1 MVLLTNQFHDSFERL
16 SLTGHKKYICAQSE
30 TIIFLCDGVQ
40 LQTRLF
46 ACTCL
51 APVGELFSRRVFSF
65 QWKMHQLK
73 KSDCGLIEAKFVNI
87 ATCCLSME
95 FLGFLGSIFTENSP
109 HSSPTLAVQQTVEF
123 ACELFC
129 IRRPRN
135 QRDRFW
141 PPIGHKHIFCAQS
154 ETSIRMSRG
163 TGSLRKLRAWIISMG
178 QVKSPARFF
187 SWKGLHCSFNF
198 FFSTK
203 ADRRF

>member
-1 MVLLTNQFHDSFERL
+1 MWNFLVFWAPFSLKTLLD
-16 SLTGHKKYICAQSE
+16 
-30 TIIFLCDGVQ
+30 
-40 LQTRLF
+40 
-46 ACTCL
+46 
-51 APVGELFSRRVFSF
+51 
-65 QWKMHQLK
+65 
-73 KSDCGLIEAKFVNI
+73 
-87 ATCCLSME
+87 
-95 FLGFLGSIFTENSP
+95 

-129 IRRPRN
+129 IRRSRN
-135 QRDRFW
+135 QRDRSW

-154 ETSIRMSRG
+154 ETSIWMSRG

-203 ADRRF
+203 ADRRFQQEAGGYTGLLQGVGHSNQRKSFTWGEK